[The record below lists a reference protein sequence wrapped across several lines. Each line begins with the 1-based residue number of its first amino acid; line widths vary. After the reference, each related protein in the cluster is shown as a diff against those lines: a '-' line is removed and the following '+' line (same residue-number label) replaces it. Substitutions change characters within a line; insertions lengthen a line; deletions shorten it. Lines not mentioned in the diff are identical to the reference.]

1 METGSGMG
9 RFRKY
14 RTLEGQPEASTLPC
28 CHVPAR
34 VRLTLIVALGLL
46 FIAVAGFVAF
56 RGGQETV
63 GSATGFEGIPRPPDL
78 PAQPFTGLKD
88 EAGQPLS
95 LARYKG
101 QVVVMTFMYS
111 TCKDTCPLTA
121 QQIRGALDDLETD
134 VPVVAVS
141 VDPKN
146 DTESNAKRF
155 LVEQQMI
162 GRMHFALGSTP
173 ALKRQWDAY
182 GIAPQR
188 DGREHSAYVVLV
200 DGSGMSASA
209 GRSSGSRRRAWRT
222 TSASCR
228 PARRPSGLSRPCGAC
243 RASSATAARRR

>member
-1 METGSGMG
+1 
-9 RFRKY
+9 
-14 RTLEGQPEASTLPC
+14 
-28 CHVPAR
+28 VPAR

-56 RGGQETV
+56 RGGQEPA
-63 GSATGFEGIPRPPDL
+63 GSATGFEGSLRPPDL
-78 PAQPFTGLKD
+78 PAQPFTGLED
-88 EAGQPLS
+88 EAGRPLS

-121 QQIRGALDDLETD
+121 QQIRGALDDLDTD

-141 VDPKN
+141 VDPEN

-162 GRMHFALGSTP
+162 GRMHFALGSTQ

-200 DGSGMSASA
+200 DGSGMQRIGWPVDRLTPEGLAHDIRQLQA
-209 GRSSGSRRRAWRT
+209 GET
-222 TSASCR
+222 T
-228 PARRPSGLSRPCGAC
+228 
-243 RASSATAARRR
+243 